1 MATCF
6 ITKLFRRK
14 LYSRS
19 MVGVRI
25 TPTMPQ
31 TLCTSVFE
39 LPRGRRIEVS
49 NIQIILEIN
58 KIITYESFQ
67 NGE

>member
-1 MATCF
+1 
-6 ITKLFRRK
+6 
-14 LYSRS
+14 

-31 TLCTSVFE
+31 ALCISVFE
-39 LPRGRRIEVS
+39 PPYGRRVEVS

>member
-1 MATCF
+1 
-6 ITKLFRRK
+6 
-14 LYSRS
+14 
-19 MVGVRI
+19 
-25 TPTMPQ
+25 MPPA
-31 TLCTSVFE
+31 LCTSVFE
-39 LPRGRRIEVS
+39 PPHGRRIGVS

>member
-1 MATCF
+1 
-6 ITKLFRRK
+6 
-14 LYSRS
+14 

-39 LPRGRRIEVS
+39 PPHGRRVEVS